1 MPLIFWEGQLLFRSG
16 ELAFDLSC
24 CCGCCLDNLSDTL
37 CATVLTDNSDGS
49 PCLSGGG
56 TSTFDLALVYETST
70 VKVWRGVG
78 PMYPTGA
85 DCSDDETPDE
95 DCWYIQIGAECN
107 LPDVDDPGAKFY
119 ICQDSCTVGDYLC
132 ANSPPDLT
140 DAGIW
145 TPIGT
150 TDGSPCL
157 PGTYSGVPLGSCDD
171 GAGGDNDCSFHISL
185 TEGACP

>member
-16 ELAFDLSC
+16 ELAFDLAC
-24 CCGCCLDNLSDTL
+24 CCGCCLDDLSDTL
-37 CATVLTDNSDGS
+37 CATVLTNNCISS
-49 PCLSGGG
+49 TGG
-56 TSTFDLALVYETST
+56 TSTFDLTLVYSTST
-70 VKVWRGVG
+70 VKVWRGFG
-78 PMYPTGA
+78 SHCPT
-85 DCSDDETPDE
+85 DCDD
-95 DCWYIQIGAECN
+95 WYIQIGAECN
-107 LPDVDDPGAKFY
+107 LPEVVGSGAKFY

-140 DAGIW
+140 DAGRW

-157 PGTYSGVPLGSCDD
+157 PGTYSGVPLSSCNT
-171 GAGGDNDCSFHISL
+171 AGDYDCEFNLTL